1 MSEDSHPDFSLLRE
15 EVKALR
21 LMTMLIVMFVL
32 VALMFGNLLAVFQ
45 VPKMVKVFEE
55 MLGDLRKLPTL
66 THWVIS
72 YSRLGGW
79 MLPYALMIVVPVSTC
94 VTYVLFRKTLW
105 AQVFAALV
113 ILFLIFHW
121 VIVAL
126 AIQSPLLQIM
136 QGINQRG

>member
-1 MSEDSHPDFSLLRE
+1 MNDDNHLGYSLQR

-21 LMTMLIVMFVL
+21 LMIV
-32 VALMFGNLLAVFQ
+32 LMVTFILMGLMCGNLLAVFQ
-45 VPKMVKVFEE
+45 IPKMERIFEE

-66 THWVIS
+66 TLWVIS
-72 YSRLGGW
+72 YSKLGGM
-79 MLPYALMIVVPVSTC
+79 MLPLALMVVVPVSTC

-121 VIVAL
+121 AILGLAL
-126 AIQSPLLQIM
+126 QSPLLQIM
-136 QGINQRG
+136 QGINERS